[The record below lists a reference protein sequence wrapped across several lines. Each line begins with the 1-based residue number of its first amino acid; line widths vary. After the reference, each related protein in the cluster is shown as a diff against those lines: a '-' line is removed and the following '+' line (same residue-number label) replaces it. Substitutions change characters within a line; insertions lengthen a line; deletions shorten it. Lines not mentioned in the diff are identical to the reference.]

1 MHPAAL
7 LVTTVQMTGFLL
19 WNRAVDE
26 WVLVVA
32 VLPGKVTNKP
42 CCIVVFCRASVSPQ
56 KKHETAFYF
65 TAPVVEVCV
74 WLWPGFLM
82 AVSSSTK
89 LSFYLIAGR
98 D

>member
-1 MHPAAL
+1 MHPTAV
-7 LVTTVQMTGFLL
+7 LVTTVQVTGLLL

-26 WVLVVA
+26 SVLVVA
-32 VLPGKVTNKP
+32 VLPGKVTNKL
-42 CCIVVFCRASVSPQ
+42 CYILVFCRASVSPQ

-65 TAPVVEVCV
+65 IAPVVEVCAC
-74 WLWPGFLM
+74 LWPGFLM
-82 AVSSSTK
+82 AVRSSTK